1 MASTS
6 ASTRPPA
13 FVIRAATRD
22 DHRQILAL
30 ARRLDSINLPTD
42 SAQLR
47 ELLERSTRSFGG
59 RIGDRSRAV
68 YAFCAQRIGSG
79 RIAGASMIIAKHGT
93 PEAPH
98 FYLEVESE
106 ERYSKRLGRMFRHQ
120 YLRLRHSMDG
130 PTELGGLIV
139 APATRRH
146 PERVGRQLSWVR
158 FLYMAKHR
166 DRFEAQVV
174 AEMLP
179 PPTARHRNAFWDHF
193 GRPLTGLSFRDADR
207 LSIHD
212 KEFIHA
218 LFPDSPLYTFLLPD
232 AVRAAL
238 GTVGAETRGAVR
250 LLEQAGM
257 RYLNQIDPFDAG
269 PYYGGAVDE
278 LAPVKQYRIARA
290 EEGDAGSQAN
300 SRWLVALEDRR
311 RGFRAVAAQ
320 GIARGDRIVVAPAVL
335 AALGAKPGDRLD
347 TVPMP

>member
-1 MASTS
+1 MAS
-6 ASTRPPA
+6 ASTRLDTPV
-13 FVIRAATRD
+13 FVIRAATRR
-22 DHRQILAL
+22 DHRQLLAL
-30 ARRLDSINLPTD
+30 ARRLDSINLPID
-42 SAQLR
+42 SAELR

-59 RIGDRSRAV
+59 RMGDRSRAV
-68 YAFCAQRIGSG
+68 YVFCAQRIGSG

-93 PEAPH
+93 PESPH

-139 APATRRH
+139 APGTRRH

-158 FLYMAKHR
+158 FLYLAKHR
-166 DRFEAQVV
+166 SRFEARVV

-179 PPTARHRNAFWDHF
+179 PRMARYRNAFWDHF

-218 LFPDSPLYTFLLPD
+218 LFPDSPLYTFLLPE
-232 AVRAAL
+232 AVRDAL
-238 GTVGAETRGAVR
+238 GTVGEETRGAVR

-257 RYLNQIDPFDAG
+257 RFLNQIDPFDAG
-269 PYYGGAVDE
+269 PYYGAAVDD
-278 LAPVKQYRIARA
+278 LVPVKQHRVMRA
-290 EEGDAGSQAN
+290 EAGAVEPQAN
-300 SRWLVALEDRR
+300 PRWMLALEERR
-311 RGFRAVAAQ
+311 GGFRAVAAHAF
-320 GIARGDRIVVAPAVL
+320 ARGNRIVVAPAVL
-335 AALGAKPGDRLD
+335 AALGAKPGARLD
-347 TVPMP
+347 TMPLP